1 MGILK
6 TTSAKGRGVN
16 IRSCLAFAEASIT
29 SKLAY
34 GAPATANLGQNMIY
48 QFDNPSQLAT
58 RHTMALKKA
67 LAIPNHVPNYVLLP
81 EIGRLPLPSI
91 LKARALNFAVRTIH
105 SPNPHPLDKLLLQP
119 QDTLHVE
126 HIAVRNPPFSYNVKG
141 PLEGLGVVKVDKKAR
156 QAALHLK
163 FAGKISRESLW
174 EGKKEDHPPSHLKA
188 LTLELIEKQ
197 VGDNTIV
204 IYTDGSVYTDSN
216 KAGAAAI
223 IKHKGLCI
231 EAMTG
236 ANPSASS
243 TEAEMVALLLALK
256 KCNDNTLDMTGIQ
269 HINIYTDSKALTHL
283 IETRYPRDHIE
294 LLGAIKTEAANLA
307 AAKIQILVQWIP
319 SHVDLSGNEAADRAA
334 KTASNLPNTSDFG
347 RPKTHFRGQINKLCR
362 AEFQEWALGKL
373 RGSKNRLAEFYQLV
387 NPELKP
393 QKHSHSIP
401 RVLEQ
406 LVLFLRIN
414 SLSICPMIHT
424 NYCAACDMV
433 PFSTTHYLLEC
444 PSTTEVVKK
453 THKTNAPG

>member
-1 MGILK
+1 
-6 TTSAKGRGVN
+6 
-16 IRSCLAFAEASIT
+16 
-29 SKLAY
+29 
-34 GAPATANLGQNMIY
+34 
-48 QFDNPSQLAT
+48 
-58 RHTMALKKA
+58 
-67 LAIPNHVPNYVLLP
+67 
-81 EIGRLPLPSI
+81 
-91 LKARALNFAVRTIH
+91 
-105 SPNPHPLDKLLLQP
+105 
-119 QDTLHVE
+119 
-126 HIAVRNPPFSYNVKG
+126 
-141 PLEGLGVVKVDKKAR
+141 
-156 QAALHLK
+156 
-163 FAGKISRESLW
+163 
-174 EGKKEDHPPSHLKA
+174 
-188 LTLELIEKQ
+188 
-197 VGDNTIV
+197 
-204 IYTDGSVYTDSN
+204 
-216 KAGAAAI
+216 
-223 IKHKGLCI
+223 
-231 EAMTG
+231 
-236 ANPSASS
+236 
-243 TEAEMVALLLALK
+243 MVALLLALK
-256 KCNDNTLDMTGIQ
+256 KCNDNTLDMAGIQ

-453 THKTNAPG
+453 LTKPMLPANPSRRRLMEEAARSTQKLSKHPRLLHEIASTCPPIVVCKCESCPFFDIEYNAYPSSWKFSDISHFAGSQ